1 MAIIKWTDSAWQLYN
16 DMLEYAKVEFGA
28 KTGRRWEYELLCIYE
43 RLQRFPDSY
52 PPEEFLLGRT
62 LFFRRCSMMNRRFK
76 LIYYYDKSEDT
87 IYIIDI
93 WDSRMKPETLIRRIK

>member
-1 MAIIKWTDSAWQLYN
+1 MAVIEWKDSAWQLYN

-28 KTGRRWEYELLCIYE
+28 KTGRQWEYELQCIYE
-43 RLQRFPDSY
+43 RLQHFPDSY

-62 LFFRRCSMMNRRFK
+62 PLYRRCSMMNRRFK
-76 LIYYYDKSEDT
+76 LIYYYDEPGDT
-87 IYIIDI
+87 VHIIDI